1 MITWLQQ
8 HTLLVLLGA
17 GTIFSAVWLN
27 LLRKRLS
34 LSWYAAT
41 LLAVLHT
48 LIGVL
53 SVKSFA
59 FLESGFQRNALG
71 NMSLFGG
78 VFFMPLVYWLGA
90 KLAKRP
96 YRDVF
101 DVFTPCMIFTVM
113 CARINCILSGC
124 CQGLIIPGLNGMRF
138 PTRQAEILLYLIL
151 LAILCPKI
159 FRDKLHGTGYLIYMM
174 SYGAF
179 RFIIEFFRDAETN
192 ALFHLAHL
200 WALLTLIVG
209 ISLYAEISAKKPS
222 KKRRG

>member
-1 MITWLQQ
+1 
-8 HTLLVLLGA
+8 
-17 GTIFSAVWLN
+17 
-27 LLRKRLS
+27 
-34 LSWYAAT
+34 
-41 LLAVLHT
+41 
-48 LIGVL
+48 
-53 SVKSFA
+53 
-59 FLESGFQRNALG
+59 
-71 NMSLFGG
+71 
-78 VFFMPLVYWLGA
+78 MPLVYWLGA